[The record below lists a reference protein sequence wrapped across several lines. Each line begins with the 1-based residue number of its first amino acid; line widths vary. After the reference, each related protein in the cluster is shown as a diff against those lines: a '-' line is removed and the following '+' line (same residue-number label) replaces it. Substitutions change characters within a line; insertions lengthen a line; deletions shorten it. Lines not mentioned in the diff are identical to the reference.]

1 MRAHETPRAL
11 AARERFLRERAV
23 LRQAVSAALAQGYV
37 LDPDHL
43 SRAERSLFFALLFHR
58 RWHRTAHL
66 VPVTA
71 DFALR
76 HQKLIDNPHE
86 LWTLANGKEN

>member
-1 MRAHETPRAL
+1 MKAHETPRAL
-11 AARERFLRERAV
+11 AARERFLRERAL

-37 LDPDHL
+37 LDPDHRA
-43 SRAERSLFFALLFHR
+43 RAERSLFFALLFHR

-66 VPVTA
+66 IPVSA

-76 HQKLIDNPHE
+76 HQKLIDSPHE
-86 LWTLANGKEN
+86 LWALATAQET